1 MRILSVRFKNLNSL
15 AGEWEV
21 DFTHPAYS
29 ADGIFAIT
37 GPTGAGKTT
46 LLDAIC
52 LALYGETPRLKNMT
66 PSNNEIMSRQTGECF
81 AEVTFSTQHGTFRC
95 HWSQHRA
102 RKLASG
108 KLQHARHEIADA
120 ITGKIID
127 NQIRTVAERIV
138 NTTGMDFE
146 RFTQSMMLAQGGF
159 AAFLKASAD
168 ERAPILEQITGTGI
182 YSDISRQVHVRHTE
196 TRNALLVLESELKGM
211 QLLSLDQEAQ
221 YKSEEHQLTTELIT
235 QQTRETSTRQQR
247 DWKKLCLD
255 LRSKADKL
263 TQEHATWQTQ
273 DAAFSTQ
280 RETLN
285 RAIKTLELSATYA
298 SLTSLRAE
306 QHGDEQQLT
315 SAVKTLP
322 ALQEKTAAGQQLC
335 IAADAKQQAAENT
348 LRDMR
353 PVFKQVHL
361 LDQQITQRAEQ
372 QRDLS
377 LEFDRLQADRIQR
390 EHTATILQQN
400 IADQTRQLV
409 TRYPESD
416 GDLKR
421 IGDMAKALLVQTQ
434 NAIKT
439 LSAQLFDHLQDKQL
453 KFWRAQQH
461 DVEGKRNHLV
471 TLHEQL
477 AQHKNLQIH
486 IDTLDC
492 SIKENV
498 RQLESLTAT
507 LADTNA
513 VVGAHDKTLAALHQ
527 QQMQHQRILSLEE
540 QRRQLLDGEPCP
552 LCGSPEHPFADHEPA
567 SGELDVDIMTTR
579 DQLAAAKQR
588 LDELGKQQARLQT
601 RHDHDFH
608 QRQRD
613 AVALKQLDD
622 SLEVLLSKL
631 GITKAE
637 ISDQALGTL
646 EQSLHSELEK
656 IQQTVDA
663 AEQLENDIRHQEKQE
678 TNAMKA
684 LNEVQ
689 SAIKDIEHSNDT
701 VAEQLAQ
708 LSELDNAVERLN
720 ITLAQGETS
729 GATLIERRRTL
740 LGERDP
746 DQQEAALESALMAA
760 QTDFKLKQSALT
772 QAEQE
777 QRDLKQAITALEQR
791 TRQRIKVLNEK
802 NKEFINRLNAQ
813 GFADEAQFLAA
824 RLDEAKRR
832 QLQIENDALVRKGIE
847 LQAGIQQN
855 QQELSAQLALK
866 LSDASLDTL
875 QQQLSELEQKSRQL
889 QEQLGGIRQTLRNNE
904 QQRLLQHTLTAR
916 IDQQKIETERWGRLH
931 ELIGSADGKKF
942 RNFAQGLTFD
952 MMIVHANQQLQKMS
966 ERYLLQRDALQPLD
980 LNVIDNFQ
988 AGEIRSTKNL
998 SGGESFVVSL
1008 SLALGLSRMASRNV
1022 RVDSLFLDEGFGTL
1036 DEEALDTALETLTGL
1051 QQEGKLIGVIS
1062 HVSALKERIATQI
1075 KVDPMLGGR
1084 SRISG
1089 PGCRQ
1094 ISS

>member
-15 AGEWEV
+15 VGEWEV
-21 DFTHPAYS
+21 DFTHAAYS

-52 LALYGETPRLKNMT
+52 LALYGQTPRLKNIT
-66 PSNNEIMSRQTGECF
+66 QSNNEIMSRQTGECF
-81 AEVTFSTQHGTFRC
+81 AEVTFSTQHGTFCC

-102 RKLASG
+102 RKLAGG
-108 KLQHARHEIADA
+108 KLQNARHEIADA

-127 NQIRTVAERIV
+127 SQIRTVAERIV

-196 TRNALLVLESELKGM
+196 TRNTLLMLESELNGM

-221 YKSEEHQLTTELIT
+221 YKNEEHQLTTGLTT
-235 QQTRETSTRQQR
+235 QQAREASTREQR
-247 DWKKLCLD
+247 DWKKLYLD
-255 LRSKADKL
+255 LHNKADKL
-263 TQEHATWQTQ
+263 TQEHANWQTQ
-273 DAAFSTQ
+273 DAAFLAQ

-298 SLTSLRAE
+298 SLTSLRAA
-306 QHGDEQQLT
+306 QHSDEQQLT

-322 ALQEKTAAGQQLC
+322 ALEEKTAAGQQLC
-335 IAADAKQQAAENT
+335 IAADATQQTAENA

-361 LDQQITQRAEQ
+361 LDQQISQCAEQ
-372 QRDLS
+372 QSALS
-377 LEFDRLQADRIQR
+377 QELSTQQAGCQQR
-390 EHTATILQQN
+390 EQAITILQHSVSDKMQ
-400 IADQTRQLV
+400 QLMAK
-409 TRYPESD
+409 YPEAH
-416 GDLKR
+416 GDLKGA
-421 IGDMAKALLVQTQ
+421 IDIANDALAKIQAH
-434 NAIKT
+434 T
-439 LSAQLFDHLQDKQL
+439 LTLTAQLADQLQGKNLNVWREQKTVVESKRNQLTNLHERLAQQKHLQS
-453 KFWRAQQH
+453 
-461 DVEGKRNHLV
+461 
-471 TLHEQL
+471 
-477 AQHKNLQIH
+477 H
-486 IDTLDC
+486 IDTVAG
-492 SIKENV
+492 SIKENAQ
-498 RQLESLTAT
+498 QLAGLVAA
-507 LADTNA
+507 LADNSALVNA
-513 VVGAHDKTLAALHQ
+513 HEKTLAALRQ
-527 QQMQHQRILSLEE
+527 QQIQQQRILSLEE
-540 QRRQLLDGEPCP
+540 QRRLLLDGEACP
-552 LCGSPEHPFADHEPA
+552 LCGSTEHPFADHVPA
-567 SGELDVDIMTTR
+567 TGELEANIDKTQDELT
-579 DQLAAAKQR
+579 AAQQR
-588 LDELGKQQARLQT
+588 LDKLGRQQIKLQT
-601 RHDHDFH
+601 QYDLDTFQY
-608 QRQRD
+608 QRET
-613 AVALKQLDD
+613 AALKQLEEAFVGLLGKLAIKQSGASEQALRTLDQ
-622 SLEVLLSKL
+622 SLLS
-631 GITKAE
+631 
-637 ISDQALGTL
+637 
-646 EQSLHSELEK
+646 ELKK
-656 IQQTVDA
+656 IQLTVDA
-663 AEQLENDIRHQEKQE
+663 ADNLESDIRHHEKLE
-678 TNAMKA
+678 THAIKA
-684 LNEVQ
+684 LSDTQ
-689 SAIKDIEHSNDT
+689 SIIKDIQHISSTMAEHRS
-701 VAEQLAQ
+701 QLTT
-708 LSELDNAVERLN
+708 LNKAVERLN
-720 ITLAQGETS
+720 AALAQSQAACFAFTEKRQ
-729 GATLIERRRTL
+729 AL
-740 LGERDP
+740 LGNRNA
-746 DQQEAALESALMAA
+746 DQQEAALESAFAAA
-760 QTDFKLKQSALT
+760 QTDVQLKKTALT
-772 QAEQE
+772 QAQQE
-777 QRDLKQAITALEQR
+777 LRDLTQNITTLEQR
-791 TRQRIKVLNEK
+791 IHQRNIAIRELAKDFVSK
-802 NKEFINRLNAQ
+802 ISAQ
-813 GFADEAQFLAA
+813 GFKDEDQYLAA
-824 RLDEAKRR
+824 RLGETERQ
-832 QLQIENDALVRKGIE
+832 QLQNKNDALTRKGIE
-847 LQAGIQQN
+847 LQAAIQHN

-875 QQQLSELEQKSRQL
+875 QQQLSELELKSRQW
-889 QEQLGGIRQTLRNNE
+889 QEQLGGVRQTLRNNE

-916 IDQQKIETERWGRLH
+916 IDQQKIDTERWGRLH

-952 MMIVHANQQLQKMS
+952 MMIAHANQQLQKMS

-988 AGEIRSTKNL
+988 AGEVRSTKNL

-1008 SLALGLSRMASRNV
+1008 ALALGLSRMASRNV